1 MDRWNETK
9 DTLLDPIESTRMLSH
24 FGEENRSMSM
34 RSISGLL
41 GILIFLVG
49 CDLPFGLGQ
58 EDEPLLRTEGEE
70 FELREPGSADVPVL
84 TIPYRFVNR
93 SGSRVFLVNCLGDV
107 RPHMDRRVGGRWV
120 QAYAPLRLFCLSPP
134 VIIEPGAEYSDTL
147 NVHHRGEM
155 IDPSDPQA
163 ETPDLEGT
171 YRLRWEIAL
180 SSFDKDSYPF
190 GEPIR
195 LLFRFS
201 NSFVLRD
208 P

>member
-1 MDRWNETK
+1 
-9 DTLLDPIESTRMLSH
+9 
-24 FGEENRSMSM
+24 MSM
-34 RSISGLL
+34 RSISSIL

-58 EDEPLLRTEGEE
+58 DDEPLLQTQGEE
-70 FELREPGSADVPVL
+70 FELRDPSGGPQA

-93 SGSRVFLVNCLGDV
+93 SGSRVYLVNCQGDV
-107 RPHMDRRVGGRWV
+107 RPHMDRREGGKWV
-120 QAYAPLRLFCLSPP
+120 QAYAPLRLLCLSQP
-134 VIIEPGAEYSDTL
+134 VVIEPGAEYFDTL
-147 NVHHRGEM
+147 NVFRGEL
-155 IDPSDPQA
+155 IDPGDPQA

-180 SSFDKDSYPF
+180 SSFDGDSYPF

-195 LLFRFS
+195 QGFRVS
-201 NSFVLRD
+201 NSFVLRT

>member
-1 MDRWNETK
+1 
-9 DTLLDPIESTRMLSH
+9 
-24 FGEENRSMSM
+24 MSM
-34 RSISGLL
+34 RSISGFL

-70 FELREPGSADVPVL
+70 FELREPSGGPQL

-120 QAYAPLRLFCLSPP
+120 QAYAPLRLFCLSAP
-134 VIIEPGAEYSDTL
+134 VVIEPGAEYYDTL
-147 NVHHRGEM
+147 NVYREGL

-180 SSFDKDSYPF
+180 SSFDKDNYPF

-195 LLFRFS
+195 LRFRVS
-201 NSFVLRD
+201 NSFVLRN